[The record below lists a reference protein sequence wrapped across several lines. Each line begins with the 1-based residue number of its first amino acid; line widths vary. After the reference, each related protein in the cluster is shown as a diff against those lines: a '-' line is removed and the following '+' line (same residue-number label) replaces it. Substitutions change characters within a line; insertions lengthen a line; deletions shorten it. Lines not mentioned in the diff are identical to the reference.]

1 MPPRLA
7 KLLAVVAA
15 VVMIGAALW
24 IRSRGDDDGSEPSN
38 RQGGRTFRVV
48 CVTELSTICTHLQ
61 RDGIDAE
68 VEEAGTTADAL
79 AQGGAPGYDA
89 WITIAPWPEMVDVV
103 RRQQQQQAD
112 VFDQVAPLASSDLV
126 LLLASKDLAADCGW
140 DCVVDAS
147 GQQQEIGVPS
157 DDSGVG
163 PQIIANAFSSHLKTT
178 GFSRD
183 DFRSGPGKEW
193 LDRLLASPPASD
205 AERRMA
211 TQGAAAYIAAGTTEQ
226 EAQPAIRS
234 ASGTQ
239 RGLHLGSPELV
250 ARADVVVATVTGRPG
265 AKQLVDR
272 LSGQNA
278 QEAFTRAG
286 WSAPAVG
293 GPTGLPAADLLVA
306 LREEVDR

>member
-15 VVMIGAALW
+15 AAMIGGALW
-24 IRSRGDDDGSEPSN
+24 IRSRGDDDKDEPSN

-79 AQGGAPGYDA
+79 AQGGVPGYDA
-89 WITIAPWPEMVDVV
+89 WITMAPWSEMVDVV
-103 RRQQQQQAD
+103 RRQQQLDEA
-112 VFDQVAPLASSDLV
+112 FGRVAPLASSDLV
-126 LLLASKDLAADCGW
+126 LLLAAKNLSSGCGW

-147 GQQQEIGVPS
+147 GQQQEIGIPS
-157 DDSGVG
+157 DDSGLG
-163 PQIIANAFSSHLKTT
+163 PQIIANAFSSHQKTLD
-178 GFSRD
+178 FSRD
-183 DFRSGPGKEW
+183 DFDSGPGKQW
-193 LDRLLASPPASD
+193 LGRLLAFPPASD

-211 TQGAAAYIAAGTTEQ
+211 TEGSAAYIAAGTTEQ
-226 EAQPAIRS
+226 EAQPVIDS
-234 ASGTQ
+234 AAGSK
-239 RGLHLGSPELV
+239 RRLHLGSPELV

-265 AKQLVDR
+265 TEQLVDR
-272 LSGQNA
+272 LEGQNA
-278 QEAFTRAG
+278 RSLFTRAG
-286 WSAPAVG
+286 WTAPAAD